1 MAPTFMIGIIIIT
14 GFIVGEL
21 VSLIRLPKVTGYIL
35 AGILLHPHLT
45 HFIPSDFVD
54 QTSIVTNMSLAVIT
68 FSVGGSLYFPQIRRL
83 GKGIISITVFEA
95 EAAFLVVI
103 AGFLLVSRF
112 FLAGSARQ
120 FVEMFVPV
128 SLFMGALASPT
139 DPTAT
144 LAVTHE
150 YHAKGDVTST
160 IMGVA
165 AFDDALGI
173 INYSFAIVLA
183 TMFATHT
190 SFHLVSSVVQPL
202 AVITASIA
210 IGAAIGY
217 LFSLLSRLFSSVSE
231 GLLLVMV
238 VGALFVCFG
247 IAHTLNLDEL
257 LSTMTMGAFVVNFNP
272 RRQTIFRVLERYT
285 EQLIFVLFFTLS
297 GMHLNFEVLLPNLP
311 LVLLFIILRSAGKF
325 GGALSGAVVAKSS
338 EKIRRYT
345 FGGLIPQGGIVIGLA
360 LLVVDDPVFHSFAE
374 IVLNVVIGATV
385 IHELVGPVISKQV
398 LERAGEI
405 PHST

>member
-1 MAPTFMIGIIIIT
+1 MIGIIVIA
-14 GFIVGEL
+14 GFLVGEL
-21 VSLIRLPKVTGYIL
+21 VSLVRLPKVTGYII
-35 AGILLHPHLT
+35 AGILLNPHLT

-54 QTSIVTNMSLAVIT
+54 STSIVTNMSLSLIT
-68 FSVGGSLYFPQIRRL
+68 FSVGGSLYFPQVRRL

-95 EAAFLVVI
+95 EMAFIVVI
-103 AGFLLVSRF
+103 IGFLIVSRF
-112 FLAGSARQ
+112 FLSESHLA
-120 FVEMFVPV
+120 FIEMFVPI

-139 DPTAT
+139 DPSAT
-144 LAVTHE
+144 LAVVHE
-150 YHAKGDVTST
+150 YKAKGDLTST

-190 SFHLVSSVVQPL
+190 TFNVVDSVVGPL
-202 AVITASIA
+202 AVVTASLV
-210 IGAAIGY
+210 IGAAIG
-217 LFSLLSRLFSSVSE
+217 FAFNFMNRVFERSSE

-238 VGALFVCFG
+238 VGSLFLCFG
-247 IAHTLNLDEL
+247 VAHTFKLDEL
-257 LSTMTMGAFVVNFNP
+257 LSTMTMGAIVVNFNP
-272 RRQTIFRVLERYT
+272 RRQTIFRILERYT

-297 GMHLNFEVLLPNLP
+297 GMHLKFDVLFANLP
-311 LVLLFIILRSAGKF
+311 LVLLFIVLRAAGKF
-325 GGALSGAVVAKSS
+325 GGATTGALIAKSP

-360 LLVVDDPVFHSFAE
+360 LLIVDSPVFHGFAD

-385 IHELVGPVISKQV
+385 IHELVGPILAKQM
-398 LERAGEI
+398 LMRAGEI
-405 PHST
+405 PKST

>member
-1 MAPTFMIGIIIIT
+1 MIGIIVIS
-14 GFIVGEL
+14 GFLVGEL
-21 VSLIRLPKVTGYIL
+21 ASLVRLPKVTGYII
-35 AGILLHPHLT
+35 AGILLNPHLT

-54 QTSIVTNMSLAVIT
+54 STSIVTNMSLSLIT
-68 FSVGGSLYFPQIRRL
+68 FSVGGSLYFPQVRRL

-95 EAAFLVVI
+95 EMAFLVVI
-103 AGFLLVSRF
+103 VGFLLISKFVLAENSVRF
-112 FLAGSARQ
+112 I
-120 FVEMFVPV
+120 EMFVPV

-139 DPTAT
+139 DPSAT

-150 YHAKGDVTST
+150 YKAKGDVTST

-173 INYSFAIVLA
+173 VNYSFAIVLA

-190 SFHLVSSVVQPL
+190 SFSFVTSVLSPLLVIS
-202 AVITASIA
+202 ASIA
-210 IGAAIGY
+210 IGAVSGY
-217 LFSLLSRLFSSVSE
+217 LFNLLNRVFKESSE

-238 VGALFVCFG
+238 VGGLFLCFG
-247 IAHTLNLDEL
+247 VSHTLNLDEL

-272 RRQTIFRVLERYT
+272 RRQTIFRILERYT

-297 GMHLNFEVLLPNLP
+297 GMHLKFDVLFANLP
-311 LVLLFIILRSAGKF
+311 LVLVFIVLRAAGKF
-325 GGALSGAVVAKSS
+325 GGATTGAIVAKAP

-360 LLVVDDPVFHSFAE
+360 LLIVDSPVFHNFAD

-385 IHELVGPVISKQV
+385 IHELIGPIVAKQV

-405 PHST
+405 PKAA

>member
-1 MAPTFMIGIIIIT
+1 MAPTLMIGIIIIT

-21 VSLIRLPKVTGYIL
+21 ASLLRLPKVTGYIV
-35 AGILLHPHLT
+35 AGILLHPHLS
-45 HFIPSDFVD
+45 HVIPSDFVD
-54 QTSIVTNMSLAVIT
+54 QTSIVTNMSLAIIT
-68 FSVGGSLYFPQIRRL
+68 FSVGGSLYLPQVRRL
-83 GKGIISITVFEA
+83 GKSIVSITVFEA

-103 AGFLLVSRF
+103 GGFLVVSHF
-112 FLAGSARQ
+112 FLAGSAAR
-120 FVEMFVPV
+120 FVEMFVPI

-150 YHAKGDVTST
+150 YRAKGDVTST

-183 TMFATHT
+183 TMFATH
-190 SFHLVSSVVQPL
+190 SAFSPVDSVLRPL
-202 AVITASIA
+202 AVISASVA
-210 IGAAIGY
+210 VGAAIGY
-217 LFSLLSRLFSSVSE
+217 LFSLLSRAFSHSSE
-231 GLLLVMV
+231 GLLLVMLI
-238 VGALFVCFG
+238 GSLFVCFG
-247 IAHTLNLDEL
+247 ITHTLKLDEL

-272 RRQTIFRVLERYT
+272 RRQAIFRVLERYT

-297 GMHLNFEVLLPNLP
+297 GMHLKFEVLIPNLP
-311 LVLLFIILRSAGKF
+311 LVLLFILLRAAGKF
-325 GGALSGAVVAKSS
+325 GGSVSGALIARSS
-338 EKIRRYT
+338 ERIRKYT

-360 LLVVDDPVFHSFAE
+360 LLVVDNPAFHGFAD

-385 IHELVGPVISKQV
+385 IHELIGPILSKQV
-398 LERAGEI
+398 LLRAGEL
-405 PHST
+405 PPTA

>member
-1 MAPTFMIGIIIIT
+1 MAPTFMIGIIIIS

-21 VSLIRLPKVTGYIL
+21 ASLVRLPKITGYIV

-45 HFIPSDFVD
+45 HFIPADFVD

-68 FSVGGSLYFPQIRRL
+68 FSVGGSLYFPQVRKL

-103 AGFLLVSRF
+103 LGFLVVSRL
-112 FLAGSARQ
+112 FLAGSSTR
-120 FVEMFVPV
+120 FIEMFIPI

-150 YHAKGDVTST
+150 YRAKGDVTST

-183 TMFATHT
+183 TAFATHT
-190 SFHLVSSVVQPL
+190 SFNVVSSVLQPMG
-202 AVITASIA
+202 VILVSIA
-210 IGAAIGY
+210 LGAAVGY
-217 LFSLLSRLFSSVSE
+217 LFSLLSRIFSGTSE

-247 IAHTLNLDEL
+247 IAHTLGLDEL

-272 RRQTIFRVLERYT
+272 RRQAIFRILERYT

-297 GMHLNFEVLLPNLP
+297 GMHLKFEVLIPNLP
-311 LVLLFIILRSAGKF
+311 LVLLFILLRASGKF
-325 GGALSGAVVAKSS
+325 GGSITGAIVAKSS
-338 EKIRRYT
+338 ERIRKYT

-360 LLVVDDPVFHSFAE
+360 LLVVDDPAFKGFAD

-385 IHELVGPVISKQV
+385 IHELIGPVISKQV
-398 LERAGEI
+398 LSRAGEI
-405 PHST
+405 PGAT

>member
-1 MAPTFMIGIIIIT
+1 MIGIIVIA
-14 GFIVGEL
+14 GFLVGEL
-21 VSLIRLPKVTGYIL
+21 ASLIRLPKVTGYIV
-35 AGILLHPHLT
+35 AGILLNPHLT

-54 QTSIVTNMSLAVIT
+54 STSIVTNMSLSLIT

-95 EAAFLVVI
+95 EMAFLVVI
-103 AGFLLVSRF
+103 VGFLLISKFLLAENSVRF
-112 FLAGSARQ
+112 I
-120 FVEMFVPV
+120 EMFVPV

-139 DPTAT
+139 DPSAT

-150 YHAKGDVTST
+150 YKAKGDVTST

-173 INYSFAIVLA
+173 VNYSFAIVLA

-190 SFHLVSSVVQPL
+190 SFSFTTSVLSPL
-202 AVITASIA
+202 FVISASIA
-210 IGAAIGY
+210 IGAASGY
-217 LFSLLSRLFSSVSE
+217 LFNLLNRIFKESSE

-238 VGALFVCFG
+238 VGGLFLCFG
-247 IAHTLNLDEL
+247 ISHTLDLDEL

-272 RRQTIFRVLERYT
+272 RRQTIFRILERYT

-297 GMHLNFEVLLPNLP
+297 GMHLKFDVLFDNLP
-311 LVLLFIILRSAGKF
+311 LVLVFIVLRAAGKF
-325 GGALSGAVVAKSS
+325 GGATTGAIVAKAP

-360 LLVVDDPVFHSFAE
+360 LLIVDSPVFHNFAD

-385 IHELVGPVISKQV
+385 IHELIGPIVAKQV

-405 PHST
+405 PKAA